1 MSDHILDGN
10 IRDIAAAMRVGA
22 TSSLALVDEAARR
35 HDSFGAALGAYKLWD
50 NARARREAGASD
62 ELLAGGYDAGA
73 LMGMP
78 ISLKD
83 LYGVRGMPTFGGSPA
98 ELPEKWRDEGPVT
111 EALRVAGGV
120 IMGKTHTVEFAYG
133 GVGTNAHWG
142 APVNPWDGGNH
153 RVTGGSSSGAGVS
166 LCKGSALVAMGT
178 DTGGSVRIPASV
190 TGNVGLK
197 PTIGRWSVE
206 GIVPLSHTYDTPGP
220 LTRNVTDSILAF
232 GAIDSAHRD
241 AEVLFQSIDGA
252 EVGDI
257 NFALC
262 DEHFWDACSPGIA
275 EGVRQA
281 VAELSAKGA
290 GIGSVSLPEATLAR
304 ESSLRGGIFGAEGQS
319 FIEEHYPERLDTLD
333 PNVAE
338 RFAAGR
344 DITAIDYL
352 KAIRR
357 IAGLARIANDK
368 LRHIDV
374 LITPTVAVSPPTVE
388 EVSDVET
395 YKHHL
400 GHMTQ
405 NTHPVNLLELCAITM
420 PVALDGAGM
429 PVGMQLI
436 ARGGSEERLLAV
448 ALACEKVL
456 GTARQRLGTP
466 PRCAE

>member
-1 MSDHILDGN
+1 MSDHILDSN
-10 IRDIAAAMRVGA
+10 MRVIAAALRAGDT
-22 TSSLALVDEAARR
+22 TSAALVDEAERR
-35 HDSFGAALGAYKLWD
+35 HDAYGAALEAYKYWD
-50 NARARREAGASD
+50 PARARSEAEATD
-62 ELLAGGYDAGA
+62 ALLASGYDAGQ

-83 LYGVRGMPTFGGSPA
+83 LYGVRGMPTFGGSTQ
-98 ELPEKWRDEGPVT
+98 ELPEKWREEGPVT
-111 EALRVAGGV
+111 EALRLARGV

-142 APVNPWDGGNH
+142 APVNPWDADNH

-166 LCKGSALVAMGT
+166 LSQGSAVVAMGT

-197 PTIGRWSVE
+197 TTIGRWSVE

-220 LTRNVTDSILAF
+220 LTRNVTDAILAF
-232 GAIDSAHRD
+232 GAIDPAHRS
-241 AEVLFQSIDGA
+241 AEALFQSVDGGA
-252 EVGDI
+252 VEDF

-262 DEHFWDACSPGIA
+262 DEHFWQDCSPGIA

-281 VAELSAKGA
+281 IAEISAKGA
-290 GIGSVSLPEATLAR
+290 RIGSLSLPEATLAR
-304 ESSLRGGIFGAEGQS
+304 ESSLRGGIFGAEGLS
-319 FIEEHYPERLDTLD
+319 FIEEYYPDRVATLD

-338 RFAAGR
+338 RFADGA

-357 IAGLARIANDK
+357 IAGFARIANHK
-368 LRHIDV
+368 LRHVDA
-374 LITPTVAVSPPTVE
+374 LITPTLAVTPPTVE
-388 EVSDVET
+388 EVGDVAT

-429 PVGMQLI
+429 PVGLQLI
-436 ARGGSEERLLAV
+436 ACAGREERLLAA

-456 GTARQRLGTP
+456 GTARERLGTP
-466 PRCAE
+466 PRCAA